1 MSGPGARAPCVPYRR
16 TATDRTD
23 EDRIHRDRGAHEM
36 AHAIHG
42 RRRHFVSRAEGMLV
56 LAERIE
62 LRDVTKKYSKAD
74 AYTKSR

>member
-23 EDRIHRDRGAHEM
+23 EDRIHRDSGAREM
-36 AHAIHG
+36 ADAIHG
-42 RRRHFVSRAEGMLV
+42 RRRRFVSRAEGMLV

-62 LRDVTKKYSKAD
+62 LRDVTKKIFKIRFLHSV
-74 AYTKSR
+74 